1 MKKGNISWLV
11 LIVLAALIL
20 FGRYLY
26 MKPRFIQGEKAPEF
40 TANLLDGSAFSLS
53 ELKGHYVLLDF
64 WGSWCPP
71 CRKENPEWVAL
82 FRQYEEVAFK
92 DADGFEIVSVGI
104 EKDEARW
111 RNAIEKDGLYWRY
124 QVLDKAESL
133 RFFDSPL
140 ARLYGVKQAPTT
152 FLLSPQ
158 MKIIAVNP
166 GPEEVAKILERSRV
180 AN

>member
-1 MKKGNISWLV
+1 MKINTVSILLPV
-11 LIVLAALIL
+11 LLLAVFL

-71 CRKENPEWVAL
+71 CRKENPEWAAL
-82 FRQYEEVAFK
+82 YRQYEQAAFK
-92 DADGFEIVSVGI
+92 DAAGFQIVSIGI

-124 QVLDKAESL
+124 HVLDKAESL
-133 RFFDSPL
+133 RFFDSPV
-140 ARLYGVKQAPTT
+140 AILYGVKQAPTI
-152 FLLSPQ
+152 FLLNPQ

-166 GPEEVAKILERSRV
+166 DPDDVAEILGRSRLTD
-180 AN
+180 

>member
-11 LIVLAALIL
+11 LIVLAAAIL

-40 TANLLDGSAFSLS
+40 TANLLDGAAFSLS
-53 ELKGHYVLLDF
+53 DLKGHYVLLDF

-71 CRKENPEWVAL
+71 CRKENPRWVAL
-82 FRQYEEVAFK
+82 FRQYEKAAFQ
-92 DADGFEIVSVGI
+92 DADGFEIVSIGI

-124 QVLDKAESL
+124 HVLDKAESL
-133 RFFDSPL
+133 RFFDSPV
-140 ARLYGVKQAPTT
+140 AQLYGVKQAPTT

-166 GPEEVAKILERSRV
+166 GPEDVAEILERNRP